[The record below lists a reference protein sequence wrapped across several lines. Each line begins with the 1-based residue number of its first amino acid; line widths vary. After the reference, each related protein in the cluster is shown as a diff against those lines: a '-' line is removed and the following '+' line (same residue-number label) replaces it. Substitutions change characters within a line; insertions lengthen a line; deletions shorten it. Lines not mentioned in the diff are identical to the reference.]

1 MKTTG
6 NLVTPERTGK
16 DYALCPHTARGERGS
31 RVSTGTGIRPAVAA
45 IGAAALLA
53 VLGTLPPAAHA
64 ATCSALQRGTLSGG
78 NTFTPS
84 STGSDYYTVC
94 TGDADGQGVSAHD
107 LLSSASLSGAAT
119 VDTNDGNAR
128 FVVDLSNAFLDSY
141 LDEFPVD
148 DGSGNRIFRGGLVV
162 LGTEGGAGDWNE
174 GINLSV
180 GEIDRYGDLNID
192 SHAAISTTGGA
203 RGIQVHVDGNTPS
216 QGRLKLRNFGF
227 VETTGGGASHGGRRG
242 YGITVSS
249 RDGVAEVVNESGA
262 SVTAR
267 GPGGRGIIAGTD
279 GSAAIATN
287 RGTVTTYGGPEGDRR
302 AYGVAAFANWY
313 GTNDGSG
320 SARATND
327 VGGTVTT
334 HGDGAR
340 GVSAYSGWNG
350 IQGGTAVATNR
361 GTVTTRGNTDSR
373 RTAADG
379 VYANSNGGTARATNE
394 AGATIRTYG
403 TGARGVGADN
413 SHGSVSGRAEVENRG
428 TISTSGQYANTGA
441 HGMSAWSEHNSAT
454 AVNHAGATVTTS
466 GRGAS
471 GVQASAGGGPDE
483 TALASNRGTVI
494 TTGDTFHDASRVSA
508 TVGVVA
514 YGVGG
519 EASAVAENAYEGVVD
534 VGGTGARGVW
544 AVAWSGYGDAT
555 ARNHGRIT
563 TRGDV
568 HRVDRTGTEN
578 DTSRSPNALQST
590 SRYSDAIVV
599 NEVGGVI
606 ETHGTVGYGLD
617 AYADGGGSAI
627 AVNRG
632 RVTTRG
638 ESADD
643 LPGNRGRTIGARGIS
658 VYSRHGSARAGND
671 STGRVDTHGKRAFG
685 VFAESG
691 ADGSR
696 TSGRVE
702 VVNRGQVHTRGWNA
716 DGVVAIALHPGTA
729 DNPNHVRAT
738 NTAGA
743 SVTTEGSGASGL
755 AAGIFVPACPPYC
768 PTVAPAT
775 STVIARNDGTVVT
788 GVVEATGATGD
799 DMSMDAGTYA
809 SNGVAASFFSS
820 AGTTISSAG
829 DVTVINTGDV
839 TVKRVNATG
848 LYAETFGSGTATV
861 RMTGGSVS
869 AEGADGRG
877 LWART
882 GTTGTVDATI
892 AGGAEIAAA
901 SSAGIAAQFQGGT
914 TNVRLLDS
922 VLDGRVV
929 FGTGTDTFTVRDSR
943 VTGAI
948 DFGAGSDTLSAHGD
962 TWLDGAVSNL
972 DTLTKRGSG
981 NLVMGGN
988 ATFSSGASAEVESG
1002 GLVFTGQFNLGT
1014 TGTMR
1019 IHDAARLTAVLVDTA
1034 APPQITAGGGITFD
1048 GDEELFVQVSSDIT
1062 ATSESTYLTRLTT
1075 TTGNPIANG
1084 TTVTGRTGQVA
1095 LRTAR
1100 GPSTVVDIGHIPL
1113 VGGATS
1119 AAGTVV
1125 TSGVRLGKF
1134 TLDAPADL
1142 TEVPAPLATL
1152 DDAGTGAVGSGGP
1165 GLSLGGGVSALGSA
1179 LLDVFDDGMAS
1190 FAQDGTRHREV
1201 LPAAGSF
1208 GMRTR
1213 DGGLD
1218 YWARSWAGD
1227 TPVLAG
1233 GAQTTVR
1240 GAEMGVD
1247 SPLGS
1252 GLRLGASIAPE
1263 VSVSSVPAGAGTRL
1277 EGVRYA
1283 VRGGWR
1289 GERFHVGASVS
1300 KGRYRAHSMMDN
1312 PVAGGGLSS
1321 AFGLVQ
1327 DHVQAGAGARM
1338 TWGAVQV
1345 VPSASVLSGALRHD
1359 AHTAEG
1365 AAFRAEVPAF
1375 SQRYHGWKSEVEV
1388 SPARWLRGPKSL
1400 RWRPALHLYTQR
1412 TRSAAP
1418 ASLEVAQHDRAG
1430 VLSLSSAARASG
1442 LPDTVHG
1449 FNATVDAVH
1458 SKAWRMQLG
1467 LAGMESDGDYDQ
1479 AVYARLH
1486 IRF

>member
-1 MKTTG
+1 M
-6 NLVTPERTGK
+6 
-16 DYALCPHTARGERGS
+16 
-31 RVSTGTGIRPAVAA
+31 
-45 IGAAALLA
+45 
-53 VLGTLPPAAHA
+53 LGTLPPAAHA
-64 ATCSALQRGTLSGG
+64 ASCTALQRGTLSG

-94 TGDADGQGVSAHD
+94 TGDTGGQGVYEGH
-107 LLSSASLSGAAT
+107 LRSSMSQSGAAY
-119 VDTNDGNAR
+119 VDPNDGNAR
-128 FVVDLSNAFLDSY
+128 LVVNLGNAFIDTY
-141 LDEFPVD
+141 LDEFPVED
-148 DGSGNRIFRGGLVV
+148 DSGNRMFHRGIVV
-162 LGTEGGAGDWNE
+162 LGTAGGASDWNE
-174 GINLSV
+174 GINIEV
-180 GEIDRYGDLNID
+180 GEIDRYGDLEID
-192 SHAAISTTGGA
+192 SHATITTTGGA
-203 RGIQVHVDGNTPS
+203 RGIQVEVNGEEPS
-216 QGRLKLRNFGF
+216 QGRLRLRNFGS
-227 VETTGGGASHGGRRG
+227 VETTGGGASHDNRRG
-242 YGITVSS
+242 YAITGSS

-262 SVTAR
+262 SVTTR
-267 GPGGRGIIAGTD
+267 GPGGRGITAGTD

-287 RGTVTTYGGPEGDRR
+287 RGTITTYGGPEGTRR
-302 AYGVAAFANWY
+302 AYGVAAYANWY
-313 GTNDGSG
+313 GTNDGAG
-320 SARATND
+320 SAWATND

-340 GVSAYSGWNG
+340 GVTAGSGWDG
-350 IQGGTAVATNR
+350 IQGGTAAATNR
-361 GTVTTRGNTDSR
+361 GTVTTRGNTDSHG
-373 RTAADG
+373 TAADG
-379 VYANSNGGTARATNE
+379 MYAQSSGGTARATNE

-403 TGARGVGADN
+403 TGARGIGAGN
-413 SHGSVSGRAEVENRG
+413 SHGSVSGRAEAENRG
-428 TISTSGQYANTGA
+428 TIITSGEYGNTGA
-441 HGMSAWSEHNSAT
+441 HGMSSWSERNSAT
-454 AVNHAGATVTTS
+454 AVNHAGAAVTTS
-466 GRGAS
+466 GRGAN

-483 TALASNRGTVI
+483 TALAFNRGTVT
-494 TTGDTFHDASRVSA
+494 TTGDTFHDESRVSA
-508 TVGVVA
+508 TVGVAA
-514 YGVGG
+514 YGVRGG
-519 EASAVAENAYEGVVD
+519 EASAVVENAYEGVVD
-534 VGGTGARGVW
+534 VSGTGAKGVW

-563 TRGDV
+563 TRGDA
-568 HRVDRTGTEN
+568 HRVDRTGTDN
-578 DTSRSPNALQST
+578 DTYRSPNALQAT
-590 SRYSDAIVV
+590 SRYSDATVV

-606 ETHGTVGYGLD
+606 ETHGTVGHGLD
-617 AYADGGGSAI
+617 AYAGGGGSAV

-643 LPGNRGRTIGARGIS
+643 LPGDVGRTLGARGITA
-658 VYSRHGSARAGND
+658 YSRHGRALAGND
-671 STGRVDTHGKRAFG
+671 TTGRVDTHGKRAFG
-685 VFAESG
+685 VFAESD

-696 TSGRVE
+696 TSGTVE

-716 DGVVAIALHPGTA
+716 DGVTAIALHPGTA
-729 DNPNHVRAT
+729 DNPNHARAT
-738 NTAGA
+738 NTTGA
-743 SVTTEGSGASGL
+743 SVTTEGSGAGGL
-755 AAGIFVPACPPYC
+755 TAGVFVPAWTAGDPVPDDVVCTTSIPPDC
-768 PTVAPAT
+768 PTVAPAA
-775 STVIARNDGTVVT
+775 STATARNHGTVVT
-788 GVVEATGATGD
+788 GVVEAADATGD
-799 DMSMDAGTYA
+799 DVSMDAGTYA
-809 SNGVAASFFSS
+809 SNGVVAAFFGSPD
-820 AGTTISSAG
+820 TTITSAG

-892 AGGAEIAAA
+892 AGSAEIAAA
-901 SSAGIAAQFQGGT
+901 STAGIAAQFEGGT

-922 VLDGRVV
+922 LLDGRVV

-943 VTGAI
+943 VTGTI
-948 DFGAGSDTLSAHGD
+948 DFGIGSDTLSAHGD
-962 TWLDGAVSNL
+962 TWLEGAVSNL
-972 DTLTKRGSG
+972 ETLTKRGSG
-981 NLVMGGN
+981 NLVMRGN
-988 ATFSSGASAEVESG
+988 ASFSSGASAEVESG
-1002 GLVFTGQFNLGT
+1002 GLVFTGRFDLGT

-1048 GDEELFVQVSSDIT
+1048 GDEELFVQVSPDIG
-1062 ATSESTYLTRLTT
+1062 ATSESTYLARLTT
-1075 TTGNPIANG
+1075 ATGNPIANG

-1100 GPSTVVDIGHIPL
+1100 GPSTVVDVGHIPL

-1119 AAGTVV
+1119 TSGTVV

-1142 TEVPAPLATL
+1142 TRVTALPETL
-1152 DDAGTGAVGSGGP
+1152 DDAGMGAVGGGGP
-1165 GLSLGGGVSALGSA
+1165 GLLLGGGVSALGSA
-1179 LLDVFDDGMAS
+1179 LFDVFDDGMAS
-1190 FAQDGTRHREV
+1190 FAQDGTQHGEV
-1201 LPAAGSF
+1201 LPAVGSF

-1218 YWARSWAGD
+1218 YWTRSWAGD
-1227 TPVLAG
+1227 TAVLAG

-1240 GAEMGVD
+1240 GAEVGVD

-1252 GLRLGASIAPE
+1252 GLRLGASVAPE
-1263 VSVSSVPAGAGTRL
+1263 VSVSAVPAGAGARL
-1277 EGVRYA
+1277 EGARYA

-1300 KGRYRAHSMMDN
+1300 QGRYRAHSMMDN

-1338 TWGAVQV
+1338 TWGAVRV
-1345 VPSASVLSGALRHD
+1345 APSASVLSGALRHD

-1479 AVYARLH
+1479 AVYARVH